1 MTECS
6 VFCADNEAELHK
18 VAGSFTLCAE
28 NEVELHKVCDE
39 MMFCAGNG
47 PELHKVCRGMKSHFV
62 REMWLNCTKFN
73 GWRGLFA

>member
-62 REMWLNCTKFN
+62 REMWLNCIKFN
-73 GWRGLFA
+73 GLRGLFA